1 MAVVAGLLPT
11 GQPSFISFRG
21 LQPSSSPGDGD
32 TVQGRATGGSICAFV
47 ENRGDGF
54 PTILFTIFMDLKIMY
69 VVTVVKGTSMN
80 KTTHN
85 VLVTIT

>member
-32 TVQGRATGGSICAFV
+32 SVQGRATRGSICAFV

-54 PTILFTIFMDLKIMY
+54 PTILFTILIFHGLED
-69 VVTVVKGTSMN
+69 
-80 KTTHN
+80 N
-85 VLVTIT
+85 VCCDSS